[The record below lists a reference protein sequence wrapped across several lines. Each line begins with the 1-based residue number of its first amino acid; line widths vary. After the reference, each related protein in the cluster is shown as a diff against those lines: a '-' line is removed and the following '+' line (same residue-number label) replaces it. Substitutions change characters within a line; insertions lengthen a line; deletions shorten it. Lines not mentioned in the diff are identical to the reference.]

1 MLQGMGGSLSEED
14 LKKFGP
20 ILASQGPMPTPS
32 LDGNLIQAGSTGNA
46 AGPLAGYLNKTS
58 TGNPVISYVPP
69 HLRPEDDA
77 PEDGEGSPNDGITDG
92 EDPIDSDG
100 DGIPDTILP
109 PGGFY
114 DVGGGGDNPDGMG
127 GQVGDVSY
135 YGGGY
140 NSFTDMFDGGGP
152 GMFGGQH
159 QGMFSGIGNAI
170 SGVLGQDNIANT
182 GNISYAYTPAS
193 NNSVNTAPH
202 PGIQYTAPAA
212 AVLGLE
218 DPTVANWSAGQVD
231 MSGAEMGDGIATGGF
246 EGYGQSAVDMGGPDV
261 SGDDGTAGTGGYG
274 MFNQGGPVEY
284 YAKGSMCPKCGK
296 PNCGC
301 GYSQGGPVQYKKYG
315 GSIWD
320 TEEDLQILQP
330 SLPQAQRRN
339 AAGGSKGNGL
349 LSQAGGMA
357 SSMIM
362 KAALTP
368 ILGPFAALFN
378 EGGSVKNTPV
388 LGPLGTL
395 TNNPNML
402 VPEHEAYK
410 ESSLGPSLGPL
421 SNKQMKMKS
430 YMKDEARKDMKFA
443 IDEKRKQELHMKKL
457 RS

>member
-1 MLQGMGGSLSEED
+1 MAGMLQGMGGSLSEED

-20 ILASQGPMPTPS
+20 IIASQGPMPTPS

-46 AGPLAGYLNKTS
+46 AAPLAGYLNKTS

-140 NSFTDMFDGGGP
+140 NSFTDMIDGGGP

-159 QGMFSGIGNAI
+159 QGMFSNVGNAI

-182 GNISYAYTPAS
+182 GNISYAYNPAS

-212 AVLGLE
+212 AVLGLA
-218 DPTVANWSAGQVD
+218 DQTVDNWSAGQEDGGDASSGGSPSSDGSGQAGDVNND
-231 MSGAEMGDGIATGGF
+231 PNSMSM
-246 EGYGQSAVDMGGPDV
+246 
-261 SGDDGTAGTGGYG
+261 
-274 MFNQGGPVEY
+274 GGPVEY

-296 PNCGC
+296 SNCGC
-301 GYSQGGPVQYKKYG
+301 GYNQGGPVQYKKYG

-320 TEEDLQILQP
+320 TENQLRIQQP
-330 SLPQAQRRN
+330 ALDQKRRQAPMAQKSS
-339 AAGGSKGNGL
+339 GGL
-349 LSQAGGMA
+349 LGTIMGIGKMA
-357 SSMIM
+357 SV
-362 KAALTP
+362 LTGNP
-368 ILGPFAALFN
+368 LMAMFG

-388 LGPLGTL
+388 LGPL
-395 TNNPNML
+395 
-402 VPEHEAYK
+402 
-410 ESSLGPSLGPL
+410 SSR
-421 SNKQMKMKS
+421 QMKMES
-430 YMKDEARKDMKFA
+430 HMKNEARKDMKFA
-443 IDEKRKQELHMKKL
+443 IDEKRKQELHMNKL

>member
-46 AGPLAGYLNKTS
+46 AAPLAGYLTKTS

-69 HLRPEDDA
+69 HLRTDDDV
-77 PEDGEGSPNDGITDG
+77 PEDGEGSSNDGITDG
-92 EDPIDSDG
+92 EDPIDSNG
-100 DGIPDTILP
+100 DGIPDNILP
-109 PGGFY
+109 PGGYY

-140 NSFTDMFDGGGP
+140 NSFTDMIDGGGP

-159 QGMFSGIGNAI
+159 QGMFSSVGNAI

-218 DPTVANWSAGQVD
+218 DPTVANWSAGQL
-231 MSGAEMGDGIATGGF
+231 
-246 EGYGQSAVDMGGPDV
+246 
-261 SGDDGTAGTGGYG
+261 DGTVDAVGFVNDDDFIDAPAPEAGGDAGGDISAADHGGYG
-274 MFNQGGPVEY
+274 GSDADWSGDFSYASTGGKIKV
-284 YAKGSMCPKCGK
+284 CPKCGK

-301 GYSQGGPVQYKKYG
+301 GYSQGGPVQYKRYG

-320 TEEDLQILQP
+320 TENQLRIQQP
-330 SLPQAQRRN
+330 ALDQKRRQAPMAQKSS
-339 AAGGSKGNGL
+339 GGL
-349 LSQAGGMA
+349 LGTIMGIGKMA
-357 SSMIM
+357 SV
-362 KAALTP
+362 LTGNP
-368 ILGPFAALFN
+368 LMAMFG

-388 LGPLGTL
+388 LGPL
-395 TNNPNML
+395 
-402 VPEHEAYK
+402 
-410 ESSLGPSLGPL
+410 SSR
-421 SNKQMKMKS
+421 QMKMES
-430 YMKDEARKDMKFA
+430 HMKNEARKDMKFA
-443 IDEKRKQELHMKKL
+443 IDEKRKQELHMNKL

>member
-1 MLQGMGGSLSEED
+1 MAGILQGMGGSLSEED

-46 AGPLAGYLNKTS
+46 AAPLAGYLNKTS

-77 PEDGEGSPNDGITDG
+77 PKDGEGSPNDGITDG
-92 EDPIDSDG
+92 EDPIDSNG

-140 NSFTDMFDGGGP
+140 NSFTDMIDGGGP

-159 QGMFSGIGNAI
+159 QGMFSGVGNAI
-170 SGVLGQDNIANT
+170 SGLLGQDNIANT

-218 DPTVANWSAGQVD
+218 DPTVANWSAGQLDGTVD
-231 MSGAEMGDGIATGGF
+231 AVGFVNDEDFIDAPAPEAGGDAGGQAPDMPDMGDVSSGGNIF
-246 EGYGQSAVDMGGPDV
+246 SR
-261 SGDDGTAGTGGYG
+261 
-274 MFNQGGPVEY
+274 
-284 YAKGSMCPKCGK
+284 
-296 PNCGC
+296 
-301 GYSQGGPVQYKKYG
+301 GGPVQYKKYG

-320 TEEDLQILQP
+320 TENQLRIQQP
-330 SLPQAQRRN
+330 ALDQKRRQAPMAQKSS
-339 AAGGSKGNGL
+339 GGL
-349 LSQAGGMA
+349 LGTIMGIGKMA
-357 SSMIM
+357 SV
-362 KAALTP
+362 LTGNP
-368 ILGPFAALFN
+368 LMAMFG

-388 LGPLGTL
+388 LGPL
-395 TNNPNML
+395 
-402 VPEHEAYK
+402 
-410 ESSLGPSLGPL
+410 SSR
-421 SNKQMKMKS
+421 QMKMES
-430 YMKDEARKDMKFA
+430 HMKNEARKDMKFA
-443 IDEKRKQELHMKKL
+443 IDEKRKQELHMNKL

>member
-46 AGPLAGYLNKTS
+46 AAPLAGYLTKTS

-69 HLRPEDDA
+69 HLRTDDDV
-77 PEDGEGSPNDGITDG
+77 PEDGEGSSNDGITDG
-92 EDPIDSDG
+92 EDPIDSNG
-100 DGIPDTILP
+100 DGIPDNILP
-109 PGGFY
+109 PGGY
-114 DVGGGGDNPDGMG
+114 YNVGGGGDNPDGMG

-140 NSFTDMFDGGGP
+140 NSFTDMIDGGGP

-159 QGMFSGIGNAI
+159 QGMFSGVGNAI
-170 SGVLGQDNIANT
+170 SGLLGQDNIANT

-246 EGYGQSAVDMGGPDV
+246 EGYSSSSPSAVDMGGPDV

-274 MFNQGGPVEY
+274 MFNQGGPV
-284 YAKGSMCPKCGK
+284 
-296 PNCGC
+296 
-301 GYSQGGPVQYKKYG
+301 QYKRYG

-330 SLPQAQRRN
+330 SLPQVQRRN
-339 AAGGSKGNGL
+339 ATGGSKGNGL

-378 EGGSVKNTPV
+378 EGGYVKNTPV
-388 LGPLGTL
+388 
-395 TNNPNML
+395 
-402 VPEHEAYK
+402 
-410 ESSLGPSLGPL
+410 LGPL

-430 YMKDEARKDMKFA
+430 YMKDEARKDIKFA